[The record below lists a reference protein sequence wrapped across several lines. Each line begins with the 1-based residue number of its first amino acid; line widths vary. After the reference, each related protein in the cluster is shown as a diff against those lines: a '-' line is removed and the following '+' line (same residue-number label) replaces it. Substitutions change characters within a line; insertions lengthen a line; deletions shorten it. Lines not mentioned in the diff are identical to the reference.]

1 MAMEKTMKWQA
12 YSMPAF
18 WATATEPDVYVK
30 AEEFVR
36 TAVADAGGDP
46 EAAIKLAH
54 EHRIWF
60 QDLQP
65 GRVRHGDRATN
76 SLALCDADDRGGG
89 ATAEK
94 ILIIG
99 SHQ

>member
-1 MAMEKTMKWQA
+1 
-12 YSMPAF
+12 MPAF

-54 EHRIWF
+54 ERTAFGSKICSQAEFDTEIVPRIRW
-60 QDLQP
+60 LC
-65 GRVRHGDRATN
+65 ATPTIAAA
-76 SLALCDADDRGGG
+76 ALRPR
-89 ATAEK
+89 K
-94 ILIIG
+94 
-99 SHQ
+99 S